1 MTVTIP
7 DVMRHVR
14 NHFVSARI
22 TQSWQTIDGQLK
34 PGELLNPG
42 EWIAILDGPL
52 SGVYQLD
59 EFGALPGAPDA
70 SWRGCI
76 CLLNPPSSF
85 LRLCGEIAAWARE
98 HADPSL
104 RSERFGE
111 YSRTLEHRDWTQAF
125 AAALAPFYRMYTEV
139 NL

>member
-1 MTVTIP
+1 MK
-7 DVMRHVR
+7 
-14 NHFVSARI
+14 HFYLIVNREKRSAEHAATLI
-22 TQSWQTIDGQLK
+22 SDYLMG
-34 PGELLNPG
+34 
-42 EWIAILDGPL
+42 
-52 SGVYQLD
+52 
-59 EFGALPGAPDA
+59 
-70 SWRGCI
+70 RGCI
-76 CLLNPPSSF
+76 CLLSPPPSF